1 MIFEDSKDLKNA
13 GNPGNPFFKGNRRQ
27 PLLQCN
33 GGMGMIRNDS
43 SKMFQKLWGSFSHSY
58 LSHPFA
64 SGHQVM
70 GKSFRPRNWIL
81 LDHLPRHT
89 YKIHIQKYMMRYTIY
104 IIIINIIDT
113 PYISEIIWMFFL
125 VLRQGLQTPT
135 SPTVDHC
142 LRRRPS
148 GRTRN
153 PGCPTTGD
161 AASGEFGDGLFLGS
175 PR

>member
-13 GNPGNPFFKGNRRQ
+13 GNPGNPFFKGNGRQ

-70 GKSFRPRNWIL
+70 GKFFRPRNWIL

-89 YKIHIQKYMMRYTIY
+89 YKIHKKKK
-104 IIIINIIDT
+104 
-113 PYISEIIWMFFL
+113 
-125 VLRQGLQTPT
+125 
-135 SPTVDHC
+135 
-142 LRRRPS
+142 
-148 GRTRN
+148 
-153 PGCPTTGD
+153 
-161 AASGEFGDGLFLGS
+161 
-175 PR
+175 

>member
-64 SGHQVM
+64 SGHQVPDL
-70 GKSFRPRNWIL
+70 GSRC
-81 LDHLPRHT
+81 
-89 YKIHIQKYMMRYTIY
+89 
-104 IIIINIIDT
+104 
-113 PYISEIIWMFFL
+113 
-125 VLRQGLQTPT
+125 LQTAPGLLGRCWIEIGERA
-135 SPTVDHC
+135 SF
-142 LRRRPS
+142 LRLEQVHKVRLSLVSS
-148 GRTRN
+148 GI
-153 PGCPTTGD
+153 TGD
-161 AASGEFGDGLFLGS
+161 FPTFHCTLW
-175 PR
+175 